1 MLGPQ
6 LTPGLLLSSLRK
18 LSAMA
23 VPDCWAAVLGT
34 EWQTEAACVL
44 AEGCLGEQSHREE
57 VGWRKLAFCIH
68 IVYIFNIQ
76 R

>member
-1 MLGPQ
+1 
-6 LTPGLLLSSLRK
+6 
-18 LSAMA
+18 MA